1 MVNNIQDG
9 VSMSLL
15 DKVRNFT
22 EADRVRE
29 MGNYPYFRVISSE
42 QDTVV
47 TMNGRRMLM
56 MGSNSYLGLTNHP
69 RVKEAAI
76 AALRKYGTGCAGSR
90 FLNGTLDIHIEL
102 EAALAKFVGK
112 DAALCFATGYQSNL
126 GAIQSM
132 VSRNDY
138 IVTDKFDHASIID
151 GCKLSGGKMVRFAH
165 NNMVDLVRVM
175 ETIKGKNA
183 LIVVDG
189 IFSMEGDIAPVK
201 EICEIAEK
209 YNVSVMVDEAHSLGV
224 MHHTGAGVAMATGCT
239 DRVELIMGTF
249 SKSLA
254 SVGGFIAGSYKV
266 MDYMKHTARPLIFSA
281 SLPPAST
288 ASVLEALKIMQEEPE
303 RIEKLWENTH
313 FMAKNFKQMGFNI
326 GPSCTPVIPLHVGGL
341 DNAFMMWKMLDEEGV
356 FINPVVPP
364 AVPPNDTLI
373 RTSFMATHTRDQ
385 LTEALEKFEKIGKRI
400 GLI

>member
-1 MVNNIQDG
+1 
-9 VSMSLL
+9 MSLL
-15 DKVRNFT
+15 DKVGNFK

-29 MGNYPYFRVISSE
+29 LGHYPYFRVISSE

-76 AALRKYGTGCAGSR
+76 AALRKYGSGCAGSR

-102 EAALAKFVGK
+102 EAQLAEFVGK
-112 DAALCFATGYQSNL
+112 DASLIFATGYQSNL

-132 VSRNDY
+132 VSRNEY

-151 GCKLSGGKMVRFAH
+151 GCRLSGGKMLRYNH
-165 NNMVDLVRVM
+165 NNMEDLARVM

-189 IFSMEGDIAPVK
+189 IFSMEGDISPVK

-209 YNVSVMVDEAHSLGV
+209 YGVSVMVDEAHSLGV
-224 MHHTGAGVAMATGCT
+224 MHHTGAGVAMEAGCT

-254 SVGGFIAGSYKV
+254 SVGGFIAGSSKV
-266 MDYMKHTARPLIFSA
+266 MDYMKHNARPLIFSA
-281 SLPPAST
+281 SLPPASA
-288 ASVLEALKIMQEEPE
+288 ASVLEALKIMKEEPE

-313 FMAKNFKQMGFNI
+313 YMAKNFKQMGYNT
-326 GPSCTPVIPLHVGGL
+326 GLSCTPVIPLHVGGI
-341 DNAFMMWKMLDEEGV
+341 DNAFKMWKLLDEEGV

-400 GLI
+400 GII

>member
-1 MVNNIQDG
+1 
-9 VSMSLL
+9 MSLL
-15 DKVRNFT
+15 DKVWNFT

-29 MGNYPYFRVISSE
+29 LGHYPYFRVISSE

-69 RVKEAAI
+69 RVKQAAI
-76 AALRKYGTGCAGSR
+76 DALKAYGSGCAGSR

-102 EAALAKFVGK
+102 EQKLAEFVGK
-112 DAALCFATGYQSNL
+112 ESALCFATGYQSNL

-132 VSRNDY
+132 VNRNEF
-138 IVTDKFDHASIID
+138 IVTDKLDHASIID
-151 GCKLSGGKMVRFAH
+151 GCRLSGGKMLRYAH
-165 NNMVDLVRVM
+165 NNMDDLRRVL
-175 ETIKGKNA
+175 ERLEGKNA

-201 EICEIAEK
+201 EICDLAEEFG
-209 YNVSVMVDEAHSLGV
+209 VSVMVDEAHSLGV
-224 MHHTGAGVAMATGCT
+224 AHHTGAGVVMEAGCT

-266 MDYMKHTARPLIFSA
+266 MDYMKHVARSLIFSA
-281 SLPPAST
+281 SLPPASA
-288 ASVLEALKIMQEEPE
+288 ASVLEALKIMHEEPE

-313 FMAKNFKQMGFNI
+313 YMAENFKNMGYDI
-326 GPSCTPVIPLHVGGL
+326 GTSCTPVIPLHVGEL
-341 DNAFMMWKMLDEEGV
+341 DNAFKMWKMLDEEGV

-364 AVPPNDTLI
+364 AVPLNDTLI

-385 LTEALEKFEKIGKRI
+385 LDEALEKFDKIGKKI
-400 GLI
+400 GII